1 VPLAPRLALVG
12 LELFTAF
19 GALYGGGLM
28 IADPTGARIGFPPG
42 LLERT
47 PFGNYL
53 IPGLVLL
60 VVNGLGMLAGAL
72 ALLLGWRHA
81 VEAALALGALLS
93 SWIVVQLLLV
103 GSVSPLQPVML
114 VTGLLLLIIAWI
126 ARRAMASR
134 PG

>member
-1 VPLAPRLALVG
+1 MVG

-42 LLERT
+42 LLVRT
-47 PFGNYL
+47 PFESYL

-60 VVNGLGMLAGAL
+60 LVNGLGMLAGAL
-72 ALLLGWRHA
+72 ALILGWPHA
-81 VEAALALGALLS
+81 VHVALALGALLTG
-93 SWIVVQLLLV
+93 WITVQYLMI
-103 GSVSPLQPVML
+103 GAVSPLQPVML
-114 VTGLLLLIIAWI
+114 VTGLLLLVTAWM
-126 ARRAMASR
+126 AWRALRSR